1 MCANSLKELTFHRT
15 NRQKKKEESEGRRQ
29 MKELREKF
37 EKMSTPN
44 LKQKG
49 KNKGKWLF
57 HYNTEPTDSRLL
69 LMKEIVVPLNKAFM
83 HLFLIGK

>member
-1 MCANSLKELTFHRT
+1 MAWFKLCANSLKELTFHRT

-44 LKQKG
+44 LKQ
-49 KNKGKWLF
+49 N
-57 HYNTEPTDSRLL
+57 H
-69 LMKEIVVPLNKAFM
+69 
-83 HLFLIGK
+83 